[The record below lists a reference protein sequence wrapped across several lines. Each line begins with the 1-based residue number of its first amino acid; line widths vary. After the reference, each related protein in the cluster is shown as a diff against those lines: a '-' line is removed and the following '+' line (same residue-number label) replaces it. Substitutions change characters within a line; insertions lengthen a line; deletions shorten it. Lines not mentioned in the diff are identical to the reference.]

1 LHGANAS
8 LSARESKI
16 GAGGRP
22 RGWHRSRTV
31 GSPRVESCLL
41 RFDPC
46 LLRKDGYSD
55 ATEHKSERNGET
67 YRAFTRGCPRDI
79 LDIGPRRAC
88 CRRHNSAQKRN
99 NFETEVVIQQR
110 HDVDRLVDLTNA
122 EQNLISKLGILGIQI
137 DSKIA
142 ATLADL
148 RRSSGV
154 IARRQTHVSCFPD
167 AMRPIKGAPMN
178 FDAITVGGGLA
189 GSTFAAELTRAGHQ
203 VLVLERETRFKDRV
217 RGENMLPWGVAAAR
231 RLGLVNDLLAA

>member
-46 LLRKDGYSD
+46 LLRKDGYSA

-137 DSKIA
+137 DSKSRDVGGPSAIVRSNRA
-142 ATLADL
+142 PADSRFLLSRRNETNKRSSDEL
-148 RRSSGV
+148 RRDHGGRR
-154 IARRQTHVSCFPD
+154 ARR
-167 AMRPIKGAPMN
+167 
-178 FDAITVGGGLA
+178 
-189 GSTFAAELTRAGHQ
+189 
-203 VLVLERETRFKDRV
+203 
-217 RGENMLPWGVAAAR
+217 
-231 RLGLVNDLLAA
+231 VN